1 MTCSG
6 GVVYE
11 SLFDQMYWA
20 VQSPCNAQWYAAS
33 LCSFTVFSSGFA
45 RDCAV
50 SVKARGLH
58 SLAGRRGV
66 RVGDA
71 RG

>member
-20 VQSPCNAQWYAAS
+20 VQSPCNTQWYAA
-33 LCSFTVFSSGFA
+33 LLWSFTVFSSSFA
-45 RDCAV
+45 RDCVCV
-50 SVKARGLH
+50 SVESALPRGTPW
-58 SLAGRRGV
+58 V
-66 RVGDA
+66 IVGDA
-71 RG
+71 CE